1 MAIHFLALWRAKLS
15 ASLSFYPF
23 FKPVGRQQKIFV
35 LSTKISIF
43 KFTAV
48 YLKHFLRIHFV
59 KSLDLYWH
67 TLKEIILNIL
77 NISDPLSSLLPSAH
91 PYPDPL
97 RERELRE
104 RNALVQSAF
113 SMGSLYPPNPLLPPS
128 DHYPSSFGGPL
139 GLPPPPVSSPQTMGP
154 HYNPNIGPR
163 PEISPS
169 SLTSP
174 IQRHR
179 DPSPKVTTSTFSP
192 HSGGSSPFLSPAPPS
207 ANNSSLAEKL
217 KVGFGDRS
225 PTTTPAKP
233 QDFSP
238 TRPSGPSRDS
248 SRDHSSQDQSPRRP
262 TTQEGSIL
270 HETYIRSSGPL
281 TNTQASSASTL
292 VTSSSQSGKS

>member
-1 MAIHFLALWRAKLS
+1 M
-15 ASLSFYPF
+15 
-23 FKPVGRQQKIFV
+23 
-35 LSTKISIF
+35 
-43 KFTAV
+43 
-48 YLKHFLRIHFV
+48 
-59 KSLDLYWH
+59 
-67 TLKEIILNIL
+67 
-77 NISDPLSSLLPSAH
+77 PSAH
-91 PYPDPL
+91 PYTDPL
-97 RERELRE
+97 REREIRE

-139 GLPPPPVSSPQTMGP
+139 GLPPPPAVSSPHSLGP
-154 HYNPNIGPR
+154 HYSPNIAPR
-163 PEISPS
+163 PELSPS

-238 TRPSGPSRDS
+238 TRLSGLSRDS
-248 SRDHSSQDQSPRRP
+248 SREHSIASQEQPSRRP
-262 TTQEGSIL
+262 TTQDGSIL

-292 VTSSSQSGKS
+292 VTSSSQSGKFFFSYRSELSKYLFGL